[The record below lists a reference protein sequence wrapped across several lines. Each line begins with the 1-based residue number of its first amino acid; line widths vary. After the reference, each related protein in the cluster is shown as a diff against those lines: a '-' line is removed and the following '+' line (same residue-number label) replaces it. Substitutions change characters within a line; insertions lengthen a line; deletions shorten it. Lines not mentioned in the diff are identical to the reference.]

1 MNIRNEMLHGNV
13 NPYTNHFDTVY
24 FDDRTPLFAK
34 FTNLAFDSYLASQT
48 GIEYQ
53 TLLKRY
59 ESVQNFISY
68 VLSCLELNITKEI
81 MDMLDEPFPGW
92 NPKTKRLGKLF
103 ADKAIDFQIDLGKTI
118 KLIY

>member
-1 MNIRNEMLHGNV
+1 
-13 NPYTNHFDTVY
+13 
-24 FDDRTPLFAK
+24 
-34 FTNLAFDSYLASQT
+34 
-48 GIEYQ
+48 
-53 TLLKRY
+53 Y